1 LKIDLLK
8 PMILYHFGGLYLE
21 IDFVYLNSF
30 KFLHRVMDLYTGFEG
45 MNWPG
50 VAPGIIAARPLH

>member
-1 LKIDLLK
+1 MYVD
-8 PMILYHFGGLYLE
+8 

-50 VAPGIIAARPLH
+50 ISTSIIAARPKH

>member
-1 LKIDLLK
+1 
-8 PMILYHFGGLYLE
+8 MILYHLGGVYVD

-50 VAPGIIAARPLH
+50 ISTSIIAARPKH